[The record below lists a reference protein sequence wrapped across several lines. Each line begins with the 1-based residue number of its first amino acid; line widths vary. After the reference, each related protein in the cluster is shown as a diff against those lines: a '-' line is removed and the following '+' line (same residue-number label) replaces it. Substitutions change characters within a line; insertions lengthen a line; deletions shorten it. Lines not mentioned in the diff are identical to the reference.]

1 MANEERL
8 RELEEKYEGFT
19 VYDNGGSKIGKVD
32 DLFVD
37 ETDNEEYIGVKMG
50 FFGSKSTL
58 IPTEIVRV
66 NERDRTIEVSESKDH
81 VKDAPSFSD
90 DDDVTSAYEERI
102 RSHFG
107 LESLGSGSGRGSYGG
122 AASDTSG
129 GAAAGAASGT
139 SGRDDYE
146 SSDRSSS
153 TMSNADHESSGQD
166 TREETHDPSTG
177 VTTAGSS
184 TGAPEYQGSG
194 ESSSSGEHREEGG
207 PEETATQH
215 GDTASSGSMDSSTTE
230 SSSTTEVSST
240 TEGSSTTGGSSGSK
254 PTTTRQTEETET
266 FQEGGRTKIR
276 RRIIREEVVDADDQ
290 SANS

>member
-1 MANEERL
+1 MANDERL

-19 VYDNGGSKIGKVD
+19 VYDNSGSKIGKVD

-58 IPTEIVRV
+58 IPTEIVRI
-66 NERDRTIEVSESKDH
+66 NEADRTIEVSESKDR

-90 DDDVTSAYEERI
+90 DDDVTAAYEERI

-107 LESLGSGSGRGSYGG
+107 LESLESASGRGSYGG
-122 AASDTSG
+122 TSG
-129 GAAAGAASGT
+129 GTAGGAAGGAAVGATSGT
-139 SGRDDYE
+139 SDHDDHE
-146 SSDRSSS
+146 SSDRGSS
-153 TMSNADHESSGQD
+153 TTDHADHGSSGRD
-166 TREETHDPSTG
+166 TYDSSTG
-177 VTTAGSS
+177 VATGGSG
-184 TGAPEYQGSG
+184 TGSGEHQGSG
-194 ESSSSGEHREEGG
+194 ESSSSDEHREEGSS
-207 PEETATQH
+207 EETGTQY
-215 GDTASSGSMDSSTTE
+215 GGTTSSGSTGSATTGGSSTTE
-230 SSSTTEVSST
+230 D
-240 TEGSSTTGGSSGSK
+240 SSTTGGSSGSK

-276 RRIIREEVVDADDQ
+276 RRIIREEVTDADDQ

>member
-1 MANEERL
+1 MANDERL

-19 VYDNGGSKIGKVD
+19 VYDNSGSKIGKVD

-66 NERDRTIEVSESKDH
+66 NENDRTIEVSESKDH

-107 LESLGSGSGRGSYGG
+107 LESLGSSSGRGSYGG
-122 AASDTSG
+122 TSG
-129 GAAAGAASGT
+129 GTSGGATSGAAAGATSGT
-139 SGRDDYE
+139 SDRDDHE
-146 SSDRSSS
+146 SSDRGSS
-153 TMSNADHESSGQD
+153 TTGDGDHESSGQD
-166 TREETHDPSTG
+166 TYDPSTG
-177 VTTAGSS
+177 VATGGSG
-184 TGAPEYQGSG
+184 TGAGEHQGSG
-194 ESSSSGEHREEGG
+194 ESSSSDEHRAEGG
-207 PEETATQH
+207 SEGTGTQY
-215 GDTASSGSMDSSTTE
+215 GDMTSSGSATTGG
-230 SSSTTEVSST
+230 SST
-240 TEGSSTTGGSSGSK
+240 TEGSSTSSTTGGSSGSK

-276 RRIIREEVVDADDQ
+276 RRIIREEVTDADDQ
-290 SANS
+290 SASS